1 MNGLSEETVHE
12 HFAKHGIIEQIIMLP
27 GKSCCFVSYKDTN
40 AARTAYEN
48 INGKLNLAQDD
59 KPLYLSYAE
68 SLPESNKATAN
79 DMPAGLV
86 LLEDF
91 LDESE
96 EAVFLSLVSFDEDLS
111 STGSMK
117 HRQVKHF
124 GYEFRYDN
132 NNVDK
137 DCPLQEVIP
146 EQCNFLW
153 PRLKERLPNIGGF
166 QPDQL
171 TINYYKPS
179 QGI

>member
-1 MNGLSEETVHE
+1 MPPGL
-12 HFAKHGIIEQIIMLP
+12 I
-27 GKSCCFVSYKDTN
+27 
-40 AARTAYEN
+40 
-48 INGKLNLAQDD
+48 
-59 KPLYLSYAE
+59 
-68 SLPESNKATAN
+68 
-79 DMPAGLV
+79 

-91 LDESE
+91 LDEPE
-96 EAVFLSLVSFDEDLS
+96 EAMFLSLISFDEDLS

-137 DCPLQEVIP
+137 DSPLQEAIP

-153 PRLKERLPNIGGF
+153 PRLKERLPNIDGF

-171 TINYYKPS
+171 TVNCYKPS
-179 QGI
+179 QGIQIDNFVHNKLE